1 MLFSKLLN
9 LQKWFLASCNF
20 HKKIKLSCWKQVRRY
35 CYLWLKTWSIILI
48 SINFTGSFEL
58 AVIRMSRYMELSSN
72 HVLFVGEHS
81 QMLEKSFMLPLE
93 AFTTSGNTE
102 EMTLVSQIFDCAK
115 SIAELKLSE
124 VSLSLYSAYI
134 LLQSGKQENYS

>member
-1 MLFSKLLN
+1 
-9 LQKWFLASCNF
+9 
-20 HKKIKLSCWKQVRRY
+20 
-35 CYLWLKTWSIILI
+35 
-48 SINFTGSFEL
+48 
-58 AVIRMSRYMELSSN
+58 
-72 HVLFVGEHS
+72 
-81 QMLEKSFMLPLE
+81 MLPLE

-134 LLQSGKQENYS
+134 LLQSGKKELSSSHNIIELLILI

>member
-1 MLFSKLLN
+1 MINN
-9 LQKWFLASCNF
+9 LNF
-20 HKKIKLSCWKQVRRY
+20 HQ
-35 CYLWLKTWSIILI
+35 
-48 SINFTGSFEL
+48 FAGSFEL

-134 LLQSGKQENYS
+134 LLQSGKKEKYS